1 MWKCTSDENNR
12 SYSWKILKFTQ
23 NDEKGIQKFILK
35 LGALSHKFQFNI
47 DVIDDVIK
55 AK

>member
-1 MWKCTSDENNR
+1 M
-12 SYSWKILKFTQ
+12 KILIATHGNSKIIFKFTQ
-23 NDEKGIQKFILK
+23 NDEKGIKNFILK
-35 LGALSHKFQFNI
+35 LGALSHKFLFNI